1 MPELTEEQF
10 KELPEY
16 ISSAYVKDGDGYTHG
31 GFLKV
36 KSTANDLDAKSKST
50 IAELEEY
57 RSKEK
62 ERMDAI
68 SAQAYEKAKKE
79 GNVEELEKRYQEQL
93 LDAKNRFTEEG
104 KTTALKEF
112 KEQQANDKA
121 STLALKLSADIA
133 ADAYAR
139 DLIQSNIQSRIKVD
153 PETGKVIYLDA
164 SGSATALDDA
174 AFKSE
179 ILKSPHLQRL
189 IKADLSVTGGG
200 LVNGSSAGSASSSTK
215 NTDAESA
222 KKRGDLDGFI
232 KASLKVK

>member
-153 PETGKVIYLDA
+153 PENGKVIYLDA

-189 IKADLSVTGGG
+189 IKTDLLATGGG
-200 LVNGSSAGSASSSTK
+200 LVNGSSAGSASSSK
-215 NTDAESA
+215 SPEDILY
-222 KKRGDLDGFI
+222 K
-232 KASLKVK
+232 